1 MPALKDIEYKEING
15 IKVDKENDEAFF
27 NDETHTYYNKETMQK
42 YVSVT
47 TLIHG
52 YSQEFDEN
60 FWASYKAL
68 EAILSEE
75 SWMQIRSQL
84 LSTKKIPKNLF
95 SLVTIDKDCYEAKKQ
110 EIIED
115 YARRRNE
122 ACERGTEIHSRFE
135 NSFYGNKNIDFKK
148 FGCGELKGDF
158 QCKKDYY
165 KLDLKQGVYPEF
177 FISLISRDGLL
188 RVAGQV
194 DLCILDGND
203 VYIIDFKGLPLD
215 TPIAT
220 PQGWTTMGDLKVG
233 DQVFDKNG
241 NVVNVTVKSDI
252 HHNPCYKIKFDN
264 GDEIVADKDHR
275 WEISFKRNGYKG
287 VRKWIS
293 KVMTTEELKRYLDEH
308 PNRESYHIPKILNS
322 KPIDL
327 PDAELPI
334 DPYVLGCWLGDGASA
349 AGMITNNNSNV
360 WEEIKNRGYEIG
372 PDVRGK
378 REGDCEQHTVY
389 GLRTKLNE
397 LGILNNKRIPTLYLR
412 ASYKQRLDLLRGLM
426 DTDGYYHLSRKRYVM
441 NTTQDWQCYDFAEL
455 LSTFGIKST
464 IFKGDK
470 TCTTNGVIT
479 SGYYVVFTTDIFN
492 PFLCRNQN
500 ISNIVTKDN
509 NTFRV
514 ITSVEEVEM
523 VPTQCIEV
531 SGETHTYLAGKQMIV
546 THNTNKEIKKTSFYN
561 KNKKSNEM
569 MKFPLNNLQDCNFNH
584 YQLQLSTYA
593 YMLKQINPEYNIK
606 KLLIYHIDH
615 DGNETIIPCEY
626 LKDDVER
633 MLKHYKKQSKIHEE
647 LERIK
652 PVQIC

>member
-60 FWASYKAL
+60 FWSSYKAL
-68 EAILSEE
+68 EAILPEE

-203 VYIIDFKGLPLD
+203 VYIIDFK
-215 TPIAT
+215 
-220 PQGWTTMGDLKVG
+220 
-233 DQVFDKNG
+233 
-241 NVVNVTVKSDI
+241 
-252 HHNPCYKIKFDN
+252 
-264 GDEIVADKDHR
+264 
-275 WEISFKRNGYKG
+275 
-287 VRKWIS
+287 
-293 KVMTTEELKRYLDEH
+293 
-308 PNRESYHIPKILNS
+308 
-322 KPIDL
+322 
-327 PDAELPI
+327 
-334 DPYVLGCWLGDGASA
+334 
-349 AGMITNNNSNV
+349 
-360 WEEIKNRGYEIG
+360 
-372 PDVRGK
+372 
-378 REGDCEQHTVY
+378 
-389 GLRTKLNE
+389 
-397 LGILNNKRIPTLYLR
+397 
-412 ASYKQRLDLLRGLM
+412 
-426 DTDGYYHLSRKRYVM
+426 
-441 NTTQDWQCYDFAEL
+441 
-455 LSTFGIKST
+455 
-464 IFKGDK
+464 
-470 TCTTNGVIT
+470 
-479 SGYYVVFTTDIFN
+479 
-492 PFLCRNQN
+492 
-500 ISNIVTKDN
+500 
-509 NTFRV
+509 
-514 ITSVEEVEM
+514 
-523 VPTQCIEV
+523 
-531 SGETHTYLAGKQMIV
+531 
-546 THNTNKEIKKTSFYN
+546 TNKEIKKTSFYN

>member
-52 YSQEFDEN
+52 YSQEFDED
-60 FWASYKAL
+60 FWSGYKAL
-68 EAILSEE
+68 EAILPEE
-75 SWMQIRSQL
+75 NWMQIRPQL

-95 SLVTIDKDCYEAKKQ
+95 SLVTIDRDCYEAKKQ

-115 YARRRNE
+115 YAIKRKT
-122 ACERGTEIHSRFE
+122 ATDRGTLIHSQFE

-203 VYIIDFKGLPLD
+203 VYIIDFK
-215 TPIAT
+215 
-220 PQGWTTMGDLKVG
+220 
-233 DQVFDKNG
+233 
-241 NVVNVTVKSDI
+241 
-252 HHNPCYKIKFDN
+252 
-264 GDEIVADKDHR
+264 
-275 WEISFKRNGYKG
+275 
-287 VRKWIS
+287 
-293 KVMTTEELKRYLDEH
+293 
-308 PNRESYHIPKILNS
+308 
-322 KPIDL
+322 
-327 PDAELPI
+327 
-334 DPYVLGCWLGDGASA
+334 
-349 AGMITNNNSNV
+349 
-360 WEEIKNRGYEIG
+360 
-372 PDVRGK
+372 
-378 REGDCEQHTVY
+378 
-389 GLRTKLNE
+389 
-397 LGILNNKRIPTLYLR
+397 
-412 ASYKQRLDLLRGLM
+412 
-426 DTDGYYHLSRKRYVM
+426 
-441 NTTQDWQCYDFAEL
+441 
-455 LSTFGIKST
+455 
-464 IFKGDK
+464 
-470 TCTTNGVIT
+470 
-479 SGYYVVFTTDIFN
+479 
-492 PFLCRNQN
+492 
-500 ISNIVTKDN
+500 
-509 NTFRV
+509 
-514 ITSVEEVEM
+514 
-523 VPTQCIEV
+523 
-531 SGETHTYLAGKQMIV
+531 
-546 THNTNKEIKKTSFYN
+546 TNKEIKKTSFYN

-593 YMLKQINPEYNIK
+593 YMLKQIKPEYNIK

-652 PVQIC
+652 PIQIC